1 MLSFFLSSH
10 LAPGTWQLLMT
21 ARPAEAMKAVVKSPP
36 YWLTQH
42 PFSEA
47 FSFSSYLRGSTVLKQ
62 YNIVIR
68 DGEDDLVSSA
78 LHSKE

>member
-1 MLSFFLSSH
+1 
-10 LAPGTWQLLMT
+10 
-21 ARPAEAMKAVVKSPP
+21 MKAVGESPP
-36 YWLTQH
+36 YWLTQR

-47 FSFSSYLRGSTVLKQ
+47 LSFSSYLRGSTDLEQ
-62 YNIVIR
+62 YNIVIK